1 MEQFSSPEFISFLWG
16 VLVAAL
22 TYFIPFVVCMWRL
35 NPLAGQPA
43 WAAIVPIYN
52 YVVLLKIIRK
62 PWWWILLMLIPY
74 IGIIW
79 TIWSLNLFVKA
90 FGKGAGYTIGIIFL
104 PYIFFPILAFSSSTR
119 FQGKMDV
126 GMGEGTSLDQVF

>member
-1 MEQFSSPEFISFLWG
+1 MEPFSSPEFMSFLWG
-16 VLVAAL
+16 IIAVVLIIGIFFA
-22 TYFIPFVVCMWRL
+22 VCMWRL
-35 NPLAGQPA
+35 YTLAGQPG

-52 YVVLLKIIRK
+52 YVVLLKIIQK
-62 PWWWILLMLIPY
+62 PWWWVLLMLIPY

-79 TIWSLNLFVKA
+79 AIWSLNLFVKA
-90 FGKGAGYTIGIIFL
+90 FGKGTGYTIGIIFL
-104 PYIFFPILAFSSSTR
+104 PYIFLPILAFSSSTR